1 MHLHHSW
8 ESLVQTAWARVTLGR
23 SRQRK
28 VEGAEREILQ
38 RPCAWI
44 TPEKAAQSGAVH
56 SGEAPASVNVYE
68 TEQAEVAQ
76 DTRGDPVGLAG
87 RRLSRSAKVSL

>member
-1 MHLHHSW
+1 MGSGD
-8 ESLVQTAWARVTLGR
+8 SGVQSAKKAKKKWRG
-23 SRQRK
+23 Q
-28 VEGAEREILQ
+28 EREILQ
-38 RPCAWI
+38 RPCACI